1 MVTNAFQTRNSVDLN
16 TAIYCRMLASAPS
29 GRMKYRPPALE
40 RERPGHRPAS
50 ERERPG
56 HYVQLRRREI
66 PLCRLEQLVDLLE
79 QSWPRL
85 L

>member
-1 MVTNAFQTRNSVDLN
+1 
-16 TAIYCRMLASAPS
+16 
-29 GRMKYRPPALE
+29 MKYRPPALE

-66 PLCRLEQLVDLLE
+66 PLFLREKLLDLPE